1 MAKSKIPEKLEIFL
15 LLALRQ
21 AAQFDSPE
29 PEEAE
34 QFERAFA
41 AVAEQLPTAK
51 AKQFEQIH
59 ADFENKS
66 DEEKQKWCKQIEKS
80 IGSDEFLIDET
91 VHWSHIE
98 AALEKENSLIQ
109 KIAVNAVSPVH
120 QKHFKQNTANKPEEK
135 ASAREHLERNIRRT
149 FIKQFIALR
158 DLSDVSDFDRLNG
171 AHLVRLIRLAGIREV
186 AMACAEIEAVE
197 SVTAFLRR
205 FAAEDARAIAT
216 HLRGLPKVSP
226 ERLSFAEDLVQ
237 TALKRDLQPSAM
249 LDWLGMRLIGVVLC
263 NAGEKK
269 INYTEQKLPL
279 EVKPKLSEM
288 IDAQCRKTP
297 GKLQSEISKGIDQLA
312 ETIWKQAAK

>member
-1 MAKSKIPEKLEIFL
+1 MPEKLEIFL

-21 AAQFDSPE
+21 AAQSDSSE
-29 PEEAE
+29 PEEDE
-34 QFERAFA
+34 QLEKAFA
-41 AVAEQLPTAK
+41 AVAEQLPAAQAK
-51 AKQFEQIH
+51 KFERMQ

-66 DEEKQKWCKQIEKS
+66 EEEKQKRLEQIEKS
-80 IGSDEFLIDET
+80 IGNDEFLIDET

-98 AALEKENSLIQ
+98 TALEKENLFVR
-109 KIAVNAVSPVH
+109 KIAVNSISPVH
-120 QKHFKQNTANKPEEK
+120 QKYFKQNTANKPEEK
-135 ASAREHLERNIRRT
+135 TPARKHLERNIRLT
-149 FIKQFIALR
+149 FIKQFVALR
-158 DLSDVSDFDRLNG
+158 DLSDVGDFDRLNG

-297 GKLQSEISKGIDQLA
+297 DKLQSEIGKGIDQLA